1 RIFVN
6 WQEGGEPA
14 ISAYSAQ
21 GENLW
26 DLRRHDHMAIDG
38 NGKMMVSVQ
47 GNEVRRYSQA
57 GTAIGSSSIIGKVNQ
72 VIMAETG
79 AFFGVLATDEATL
92 NQDLLYFDSDGNKL
106 WNKRLPNGSDV
117 LLSADGLRI
126 IVASWHQ
133 YRDDVT
139 QVVIYNQLGQQI
151 NLLDVTGRV
160 QKMALADRGDTLV
173 LGLEEGSI

>member
-1 RIFVN
+1 MLVVKPNQPQSAEQHYFDAPVGILAISLDGERILVGLMTEDQLADDALLLLDRQGNILWRKNFPELLDAKIVGNDNRIFVN
-6 WQEGGEPA
+6 WREGGEPA

-38 NGKMMVSVQ
+38 NGKMIVSVQ

-79 AFFGVLATDEATL
+79 AFFGVL
-92 NQDLLYFDSDGNKL
+92 
-106 WNKRLPNGSDV
+106 
-117 LLSADGLRI
+117 
-126 IVASWHQ
+126 
-133 YRDDVT
+133 
-139 QVVIYNQLGQQI
+139 
-151 NLLDVTGRV
+151 
-160 QKMALADRGDTLV
+160 
-173 LGLEEGSI
+173 